1 MVDGVIVSEEARNK
15 LNNAIEN
22 GSLILNYIGHGNEF
36 LWTEEKI
43 LDENSI
49 YSWENRVKLPLIIT
63 ATCEF
68 GKFDD
73 PLITSGGEMLLNK
86 GNGGAIA
93 LLTTT
98 RPVFSQ
104 TNFRLNNQFYRNVF
118 KKENGNYLRL
128 GDIFKFTKNNSLSG
142 PINRNFSLLGD
153 TIINAYF
160 FSMSIYGWY
169 FWSRKKDEVFINQ
182 VSTINRN
189 EIKYLFILAISSLI
203 FIYFVYDYF
212 DKWNNWTAYVDNI
225 TTAIFFVAMWLMARR
240 KIESWIFWIIGDLI
254 TVPLYFY
261 KGLTISSI
269 QYIIFL
275 ILAVL
280 GYVSW
285 KKILDKNQQK

>member
-1 MVDGVIVSEEARNK
+1 MDQIFDFLFSQYSSYSPSFIYLELFAVIMN
-15 LNNAIEN
+15 
-22 GSLILNYIGHGNEF
+22 
-36 LWTEEKI
+36 
-43 LDENSI
+43 
-49 YSWENRVKLPLIIT
+49 
-63 ATCEF
+63 
-68 GKFDD
+68 
-73 PLITSGGEMLLNK
+73 ITSVVYAKRNNILVYPTGLIGTGIFVFILL
-86 GNGGAIA
+86 
-93 LLTTT
+93 
-98 RPVFSQ
+98 
-104 TNFRLNNQFYRNVF
+104 
-118 KKENGNYLRL
+118 
-128 GDIFKFTKNNSLSG
+128 
-142 PINRNFSLLGD
+142 NFSLLGD

-280 GYVSW
+280 GYISW

>member
-1 MVDGVIVSEEARNK
+1 MDQIFNFLFSQYSSYSPSFIYLELFAVIMN
-15 LNNAIEN
+15 
-22 GSLILNYIGHGNEF
+22 
-36 LWTEEKI
+36 
-43 LDENSI
+43 
-49 YSWENRVKLPLIIT
+49 
-63 ATCEF
+63 
-68 GKFDD
+68 
-73 PLITSGGEMLLNK
+73 ITSVVYAKRNNILVYPTGLIGTGIFVYILL
-86 GNGGAIA
+86 
-93 LLTTT
+93 
-98 RPVFSQ
+98 
-104 TNFRLNNQFYRNVF
+104 
-118 KKENGNYLRL
+118 
-128 GDIFKFTKNNSLSG
+128 
-142 PINRNFSLLGD
+142 NFSLLGD

-189 EIKYLFILAISSLI
+189 EIKYLFILAFSSLI

-280 GYVSW
+280 GYISW
-285 KKILDKNQQK
+285 KKILDKNQQKLKE

>member
-1 MVDGVIVSEEARNK
+1 MNQIFDFLFSQYSSYSPSFIYLELFAVIMN
-15 LNNAIEN
+15 
-22 GSLILNYIGHGNEF
+22 
-36 LWTEEKI
+36 
-43 LDENSI
+43 
-49 YSWENRVKLPLIIT
+49 
-63 ATCEF
+63 
-68 GKFDD
+68 
-73 PLITSGGEMLLNK
+73 ITSVVYAKQNNILVYPTGLIGTGISVYILL
-86 GNGGAIA
+86 
-93 LLTTT
+93 
-98 RPVFSQ
+98 
-104 TNFRLNNQFYRNVF
+104 
-118 KKENGNYLRL
+118 
-128 GDIFKFTKNNSLSG
+128 
-142 PINRNFSLLGD
+142 NFSLLGD

-280 GYVSW
+280 GYISW
-285 KKILDKNQQK
+285 KKILDKNHQKLKE

>member
-1 MVDGVIVSEEARNK
+1 MDQIFDFLFSQYSSYSPSFIYLELFAVIMN
-15 LNNAIEN
+15 
-22 GSLILNYIGHGNEF
+22 
-36 LWTEEKI
+36 
-43 LDENSI
+43 
-49 YSWENRVKLPLIIT
+49 
-63 ATCEF
+63 
-68 GKFDD
+68 
-73 PLITSGGEMLLNK
+73 ITSVVYAKQNNILVYPTGLIGTGIFVYILL
-86 GNGGAIA
+86 
-93 LLTTT
+93 
-98 RPVFSQ
+98 
-104 TNFRLNNQFYRNVF
+104 
-118 KKENGNYLRL
+118 
-128 GDIFKFTKNNSLSG
+128 
-142 PINRNFSLLGD
+142 NFSLLGD

-285 KKILDKNQQK
+285 KKILDKNQQKLKK

>member
-1 MVDGVIVSEEARNK
+1 MDQIFDFLFSQYSSYSPSFIYLELFAVIMN
-15 LNNAIEN
+15 
-22 GSLILNYIGHGNEF
+22 
-36 LWTEEKI
+36 
-43 LDENSI
+43 
-49 YSWENRVKLPLIIT
+49 
-63 ATCEF
+63 
-68 GKFDD
+68 
-73 PLITSGGEMLLNK
+73 ITSVVYAKQNNILVYPTGLIGTGIFVYILL
-86 GNGGAIA
+86 
-93 LLTTT
+93 
-98 RPVFSQ
+98 
-104 TNFRLNNQFYRNVF
+104 
-118 KKENGNYLRL
+118 
-128 GDIFKFTKNNSLSG
+128 
-142 PINRNFSLLGD
+142 NFSLLGD

-160 FSMSIYGWY
+160 FSMSIYGWF

-189 EIKYLFILAISSLI
+189 EIKYLFILAFSSLI

-212 DKWNNWTAYVDNI
+212 DKWNKWTAYVDNI

-280 GYVSW
+280 GYISW
-285 KKILDKNQQK
+285 KKILDKNHQKLKK

>member
-1 MVDGVIVSEEARNK
+1 MDQIFDFLFSQYSSYSPSFIYLELFAVIMN
-15 LNNAIEN
+15 
-22 GSLILNYIGHGNEF
+22 
-36 LWTEEKI
+36 
-43 LDENSI
+43 
-49 YSWENRVKLPLIIT
+49 
-63 ATCEF
+63 
-68 GKFDD
+68 
-73 PLITSGGEMLLNK
+73 ITSVVYAKRNNILVYPTGLIGTGIFVFILL
-86 GNGGAIA
+86 
-93 LLTTT
+93 
-98 RPVFSQ
+98 
-104 TNFRLNNQFYRNVF
+104 
-118 KKENGNYLRL
+118 
-128 GDIFKFTKNNSLSG
+128 
-142 PINRNFSLLGD
+142 NFSLLGD

-189 EIKYLFILAISSLI
+189 EIKYLLILAISSLI

-280 GYVSW
+280 GYISW
-285 KKILDKNQQK
+285 KKILDKNQQKSKE

>member
-1 MVDGVIVSEEARNK
+1 MNQIFDFLFSQYSLYSPSFIYLELFAVIMN
-15 LNNAIEN
+15 
-22 GSLILNYIGHGNEF
+22 
-36 LWTEEKI
+36 
-43 LDENSI
+43 
-49 YSWENRVKLPLIIT
+49 
-63 ATCEF
+63 
-68 GKFDD
+68 
-73 PLITSGGEMLLNK
+73 ITSVVYAKRNNILVYPTGLIGTGIFVYILL
-86 GNGGAIA
+86 
-93 LLTTT
+93 
-98 RPVFSQ
+98 
-104 TNFRLNNQFYRNVF
+104 
-118 KKENGNYLRL
+118 
-128 GDIFKFTKNNSLSG
+128 
-142 PINRNFSLLGD
+142 NFSLLGD

-280 GYVSW
+280 GYISW
-285 KKILDKNQQK
+285 KKILHKNYQKLKK

>member
-1 MVDGVIVSEEARNK
+1 MEYLFSQY
-15 LNNAIEN
+15 
-22 GSLILNYIGHGNEF
+22 SSYPPSF
-36 LWTEEKI
+36 
-43 LDENSI
+43 I
-49 YSWENRVKLPLIIT
+49 YLELFAVVMN
-63 ATCEF
+63 
-68 GKFDD
+68 
-73 PLITSGGEMLLNK
+73 ITSVIYAKRNNILVYPTGLIGTGIFVYILL
-86 GNGGAIA
+86 
-93 LLTTT
+93 
-98 RPVFSQ
+98 
-104 TNFRLNNQFYRNVF
+104 
-118 KKENGNYLRL
+118 
-128 GDIFKFTKNNSLSG
+128 
-142 PINRNFSLLGD
+142 NFSLLGD

-169 FWSRKKDEVFINQ
+169 FWSRKKDEVFVNQ

-280 GYVSW
+280 GYISW
-285 KKILDKNQQK
+285 KKILDKNYQKLKE

>member
-1 MVDGVIVSEEARNK
+1 MDQIFDFLFSQYSLYSPTFIYLELFAVIMN
-15 LNNAIEN
+15 
-22 GSLILNYIGHGNEF
+22 
-36 LWTEEKI
+36 
-43 LDENSI
+43 
-49 YSWENRVKLPLIIT
+49 
-63 ATCEF
+63 
-68 GKFDD
+68 
-73 PLITSGGEMLLNK
+73 ITSVVYAKRNNILVYPTGLIGTGIFVFILL
-86 GNGGAIA
+86 
-93 LLTTT
+93 
-98 RPVFSQ
+98 
-104 TNFRLNNQFYRNVF
+104 
-118 KKENGNYLRL
+118 
-128 GDIFKFTKNNSLSG
+128 
-142 PINRNFSLLGD
+142 NFSLLGD

>member
-1 MVDGVIVSEEARNK
+1 MDQIFDFLFSQYSSYSLSFIYLELFAVIMN
-15 LNNAIEN
+15 
-22 GSLILNYIGHGNEF
+22 
-36 LWTEEKI
+36 
-43 LDENSI
+43 
-49 YSWENRVKLPLIIT
+49 
-63 ATCEF
+63 
-68 GKFDD
+68 
-73 PLITSGGEMLLNK
+73 ITSVVYAKRNNILVYPTGLIGTGIFVYILL
-86 GNGGAIA
+86 
-93 LLTTT
+93 
-98 RPVFSQ
+98 
-104 TNFRLNNQFYRNVF
+104 
-118 KKENGNYLRL
+118 
-128 GDIFKFTKNNSLSG
+128 
-142 PINRNFSLLGD
+142 NFSLLGD

-169 FWSRKKDEVFINQ
+169 FWSRKKDKVFINQ

-189 EIKYLFILAISSLI
+189 EIKYLFILAISSFI

-280 GYVSW
+280 GYISW
-285 KKILDKNQQK
+285 KKILDKNQQKLKK

>member
-1 MVDGVIVSEEARNK
+1 MDQIFDFLFSQYSSYSPSFIYLELFAVIMN
-15 LNNAIEN
+15 
-22 GSLILNYIGHGNEF
+22 
-36 LWTEEKI
+36 
-43 LDENSI
+43 
-49 YSWENRVKLPLIIT
+49 
-63 ATCEF
+63 
-68 GKFDD
+68 
-73 PLITSGGEMLLNK
+73 ITSVFYAKRNNILVYPTGLIGTGIFVYILL
-86 GNGGAIA
+86 
-93 LLTTT
+93 
-98 RPVFSQ
+98 
-104 TNFRLNNQFYRNVF
+104 
-118 KKENGNYLRL
+118 
-128 GDIFKFTKNNSLSG
+128 
-142 PINRNFSLLGD
+142 NFSLLGD

-189 EIKYLFILAISSLI
+189 EIKYLFVLAISSLI

-280 GYVSW
+280 GYISW
-285 KKILDKNQQK
+285 KKILDKNQQKLKE

>member
-1 MVDGVIVSEEARNK
+1 MDQIFDFLFSQYSSYSLSFIYLELFAVIMN
-15 LNNAIEN
+15 
-22 GSLILNYIGHGNEF
+22 
-36 LWTEEKI
+36 
-43 LDENSI
+43 
-49 YSWENRVKLPLIIT
+49 
-63 ATCEF
+63 
-68 GKFDD
+68 
-73 PLITSGGEMLLNK
+73 ITSVVYAKRNNILVYPTGLIGTGIYVYILL
-86 GNGGAIA
+86 
-93 LLTTT
+93 
-98 RPVFSQ
+98 
-104 TNFRLNNQFYRNVF
+104 
-118 KKENGNYLRL
+118 
-128 GDIFKFTKNNSLSG
+128 
-142 PINRNFSLLGD
+142 NFSLLGD

-280 GYVSW
+280 GYISW
-285 KKILDKNQQK
+285 KKILHKNYQKLKK

>member
-1 MVDGVIVSEEARNK
+1 MDQI
-15 LNNAIEN
+15 ID
-22 GSLILNYIGHGNEF
+22 F
-36 LWTEEKI
+36 L
-43 LDENSI
+43 
-49 YSWENRVKLPLIIT
+49 
-63 ATCEF
+63 
-68 GKFDD
+68 
-73 PLITSGGEMLLNK
+73 
-86 GNGGAIA
+86 
-93 LLTTT
+93 
-98 RPVFSQ
+98 FSQ
-104 TNFRLNNQFYRNVF
+104 YSSYSNTFIFLEFFAVVMNIISVLYAKQNNILVYPT
-118 KKENGNYLRL
+118 GLI
-128 GDIFKFTKNNSLSG
+128 GTGIFVYILL
-142 PINRNFSLLGD
+142 NFSLLGD

-169 FWSRKKDEVFINQ
+169 FWSRKKDKVFINQ

-280 GYVSW
+280 GYISW
-285 KKILDKNQQK
+285 KKILDKNHQKLKE

>member
-1 MVDGVIVSEEARNK
+1 MDQIFDFLFSQYSSYSPSFIYLELFAVIMN
-15 LNNAIEN
+15 
-22 GSLILNYIGHGNEF
+22 
-36 LWTEEKI
+36 
-43 LDENSI
+43 
-49 YSWENRVKLPLIIT
+49 
-63 ATCEF
+63 
-68 GKFDD
+68 
-73 PLITSGGEMLLNK
+73 ITSVVYAKQNNILVYPTGLIGTGIFVYILL
-86 GNGGAIA
+86 
-93 LLTTT
+93 
-98 RPVFSQ
+98 
-104 TNFRLNNQFYRNVF
+104 
-118 KKENGNYLRL
+118 
-128 GDIFKFTKNNSLSG
+128 
-142 PINRNFSLLGD
+142 NFSLLGD

-280 GYVSW
+280 GYISW
-285 KKILDKNQQK
+285 KKILDKNQQKLKK

>member
-1 MVDGVIVSEEARNK
+1 MDQIFDFLFSQYSSYSPSFIYLELFAVIMN
-15 LNNAIEN
+15 
-22 GSLILNYIGHGNEF
+22 
-36 LWTEEKI
+36 
-43 LDENSI
+43 
-49 YSWENRVKLPLIIT
+49 
-63 ATCEF
+63 
-68 GKFDD
+68 
-73 PLITSGGEMLLNK
+73 ITSVVYAKRNNILVYPTGLIGTGIFVYILL
-86 GNGGAIA
+86 
-93 LLTTT
+93 
-98 RPVFSQ
+98 
-104 TNFRLNNQFYRNVF
+104 
-118 KKENGNYLRL
+118 
-128 GDIFKFTKNNSLSG
+128 
-142 PINRNFSLLGD
+142 NFSLLGD

-169 FWSRKKDEVFINQ
+169 FWSRKKDEVFVNQ

-203 FIYFVYDYF
+203 FIYLVYDYF
-212 DKWNNWTAYVDNI
+212 DKWNNWTAYLDNT

-280 GYVSW
+280 GYISW
-285 KKILDKNQQK
+285 KKILDKNHQKLKE

>member
-1 MVDGVIVSEEARNK
+1 MDQIFD
-15 LNNAIEN
+15 
-22 GSLILNYIGHGNEF
+22 F
-36 LWTEEKI
+36 L
-43 LDENSI
+43 
-49 YSWENRVKLPLIIT
+49 
-63 ATCEF
+63 
-68 GKFDD
+68 
-73 PLITSGGEMLLNK
+73 
-86 GNGGAIA
+86 
-93 LLTTT
+93 
-98 RPVFSQ
+98 FSQ
-104 TNFRLNNQFYRNVF
+104 YSSYSSSFIYLESFAVIMNIISVFYAKQNNILVYPT
-118 KKENGNYLRL
+118 GII
-128 GDIFKFTKNNSLSG
+128 GTGIFVYILL
-142 PINRNFSLLGD
+142 NFSLLGD

-182 VSTINRN
+182 VSTINQN

>member
-1 MVDGVIVSEEARNK
+1 MDQIFDFLFFQYSSYSPSFIYLELFAVIMN
-15 LNNAIEN
+15 
-22 GSLILNYIGHGNEF
+22 
-36 LWTEEKI
+36 
-43 LDENSI
+43 
-49 YSWENRVKLPLIIT
+49 
-63 ATCEF
+63 
-68 GKFDD
+68 
-73 PLITSGGEMLLNK
+73 ITSVVYAKRNNILVYPTGLIGTGIFVFILL
-86 GNGGAIA
+86 
-93 LLTTT
+93 
-98 RPVFSQ
+98 
-104 TNFRLNNQFYRNVF
+104 
-118 KKENGNYLRL
+118 
-128 GDIFKFTKNNSLSG
+128 
-142 PINRNFSLLGD
+142 NFSLLGD

-189 EIKYLFILAISSLI
+189 EIKYLLILAISSLI

-280 GYVSW
+280 GYISW
-285 KKILDKNQQK
+285 KKILDKNHQKLKE

>member
-1 MVDGVIVSEEARNK
+1 MDQIFDFLFSQYSSYSPSFIYLELFAVIMN
-15 LNNAIEN
+15 
-22 GSLILNYIGHGNEF
+22 
-36 LWTEEKI
+36 
-43 LDENSI
+43 
-49 YSWENRVKLPLIIT
+49 
-63 ATCEF
+63 
-68 GKFDD
+68 
-73 PLITSGGEMLLNK
+73 ITSVVYAKRNNILVYPTGLIGTGIFVFILL
-86 GNGGAIA
+86 
-93 LLTTT
+93 
-98 RPVFSQ
+98 
-104 TNFRLNNQFYRNVF
+104 
-118 KKENGNYLRL
+118 
-128 GDIFKFTKNNSLSG
+128 
-142 PINRNFSLLGD
+142 NFSLLGD

-189 EIKYLFILAISSLI
+189 EIKYLLILAISSLI

-225 TTAIFFVAMWLMARR
+225 TTALFFVAMWLMARR

-280 GYVSW
+280 GYISW
-285 KKILDKNQQK
+285 KKILDKNHQKLKE

>member
-1 MVDGVIVSEEARNK
+1 MDQIFDFLFSQYSSYSPSFIYLELFAVIMN
-15 LNNAIEN
+15 
-22 GSLILNYIGHGNEF
+22 
-36 LWTEEKI
+36 
-43 LDENSI
+43 
-49 YSWENRVKLPLIIT
+49 
-63 ATCEF
+63 
-68 GKFDD
+68 
-73 PLITSGGEMLLNK
+73 ITSVVYAK
-86 GNGGAIA
+86 
-93 LLTTT
+93 
-98 RPVFSQ
+98 
-104 TNFRLNNQFYRNVF
+104 
-118 KKENGNYLRL
+118 
-128 GDIFKFTKNNSLSG
+128 KNNILVYPTG
-142 PINRNFSLLGD
+142 LIGTGIFVYILLNFSLLGD

-169 FWSRKKDEVFINQ
+169 FWSRKKDEVFVNQ
-182 VSTINRN
+182 VSTINRY

-225 TTAIFFVAMWLMARR
+225 TTAIFFIAMWLMARR

-280 GYVSW
+280 GYISW

>member
-1 MVDGVIVSEEARNK
+1 MDKIFDFLFSQYSSYSPSFIYLELFAVIMN
-15 LNNAIEN
+15 
-22 GSLILNYIGHGNEF
+22 
-36 LWTEEKI
+36 
-43 LDENSI
+43 
-49 YSWENRVKLPLIIT
+49 
-63 ATCEF
+63 
-68 GKFDD
+68 
-73 PLITSGGEMLLNK
+73 ITSVVYAKRNNILVYPTGMIGTGIFVYILL
-86 GNGGAIA
+86 
-93 LLTTT
+93 
-98 RPVFSQ
+98 
-104 TNFRLNNQFYRNVF
+104 
-118 KKENGNYLRL
+118 
-128 GDIFKFTKNNSLSG
+128 
-142 PINRNFSLLGD
+142 NFSLLGD

-225 TTAIFFVAMWLMARR
+225 TTAIFFVAMWLMAKR

-280 GYVSW
+280 GYISW
-285 KKILDKNQQK
+285 KKILDKNHQKLKE

>member
-1 MVDGVIVSEEARNK
+1 MDQIFDFLFSQYSSYSPSFIYLELFAVIMN
-15 LNNAIEN
+15 
-22 GSLILNYIGHGNEF
+22 
-36 LWTEEKI
+36 
-43 LDENSI
+43 
-49 YSWENRVKLPLIIT
+49 
-63 ATCEF
+63 
-68 GKFDD
+68 
-73 PLITSGGEMLLNK
+73 ITSVVYAKRNNILVYPTGLIGTGIFVYILL
-86 GNGGAIA
+86 
-93 LLTTT
+93 
-98 RPVFSQ
+98 
-104 TNFRLNNQFYRNVF
+104 
-118 KKENGNYLRL
+118 
-128 GDIFKFTKNNSLSG
+128 
-142 PINRNFSLLGD
+142 NFSLLGD

-189 EIKYLFILAISSLI
+189 EIKYLFVLAISSLI

-285 KKILDKNQQK
+285 KKILDKNQQKLKK

>member
-1 MVDGVIVSEEARNK
+1 MDQIFDFLFSQYSSYSPSFIYLELFAVIMN
-15 LNNAIEN
+15 
-22 GSLILNYIGHGNEF
+22 
-36 LWTEEKI
+36 
-43 LDENSI
+43 
-49 YSWENRVKLPLIIT
+49 
-63 ATCEF
+63 
-68 GKFDD
+68 
-73 PLITSGGEMLLNK
+73 ITSVVYAKRNNILVYPTGLIGTGIFVYILL
-86 GNGGAIA
+86 
-93 LLTTT
+93 
-98 RPVFSQ
+98 
-104 TNFRLNNQFYRNVF
+104 
-118 KKENGNYLRL
+118 
-128 GDIFKFTKNNSLSG
+128 
-142 PINRNFSLLGD
+142 NFSLLGD
-153 TIINAYF
+153 TIINGYF

-169 FWSRKKDEVFINQ
+169 FWSRKKDEFFINQ

-212 DKWNNWTAYVDNI
+212 DKWNNWTAYLDNI
-225 TTAIFFVAMWLMARR
+225 TTAIFFMAMWLMARR

-285 KKILDKNQQK
+285 KKILDKNQQKLKK

>member
-1 MVDGVIVSEEARNK
+1 MDQIFDFLFSQYSSYSPSFIYLELFAVIMN
-15 LNNAIEN
+15 
-22 GSLILNYIGHGNEF
+22 
-36 LWTEEKI
+36 
-43 LDENSI
+43 
-49 YSWENRVKLPLIIT
+49 
-63 ATCEF
+63 
-68 GKFDD
+68 
-73 PLITSGGEMLLNK
+73 ITSVVYAKRNNILVYPTGLIGTGIFVYILL
-86 GNGGAIA
+86 
-93 LLTTT
+93 
-98 RPVFSQ
+98 
-104 TNFRLNNQFYRNVF
+104 
-118 KKENGNYLRL
+118 
-128 GDIFKFTKNNSLSG
+128 
-142 PINRNFSLLGD
+142 NFSLLGD

-189 EIKYLFILAISSLI
+189 EIKYLFILAFSSLI

-280 GYVSW
+280 GYISW
-285 KKILDKNQQK
+285 KKILDKNYQKLKK